1 MKFKS
6 HRGITEV
13 IFSREDSLD
22 LGQFNCDCDNDI
34 FIIDKNIESLFF
46 SFCKIEKSQINNIF
60 FINTSEE
67 SKDIKNVTNLIQE
80 ILLTNKT
87 PNKIIS
93 FGGGIIQ
100 DISGFCSSLI
110 RRGIEWIFIPT
121 TLLSMADSC
130 IGSKISINVN
140 SSKNQIGLL
149 YPPQLIII
157 IPNLLKSL
165 PHREYLSGAGD
176 ILHYALQEE
185 RISDIYLDI
194 LPTLFNKFDEL
205 RLLKVIE
212 KTLSIK
218 KFFIEKDEFDKSIR
232 KSLNLGHSFG
242 HAIEKASNFKIPH
255 GIAVIIG
262 CSLAYN
268 YSIEVKLIKRSL
280 VYDHIEL
287 INKLLL
293 ASYKYWG
300 DITIDFNELILGLK
314 SDKKNKNPHNL
325 NLILPV
331 IKDNKFNIYPIEQKT
346 ELIIEFLRIYLNDK
360 KEIFE
365 SQKLIL

>member
-13 IFSREDSLD
+13 IFSRKDFLD
-22 LGQFNCDCDNDI
+22 VGQFNWDYDNDI
-34 FIIDKNIESLFF
+34 FIVDRNIENLFF

-60 FINTSEE
+60 LINTSEE

-121 TLLSMADSC
+121 TLLAMADSC

-140 SSKNQIGLL
+140 ASKNQIGLF
-149 YPPQLIII
+149 YPPQNVFIV
-157 IPNLLKSL
+157 PYLLKTL

-176 ILHYALQEE
+176 ILHYALQET
-185 RISDIYLDI
+185 RISNIYLDI
-194 LPTLFNKFDEL
+194 LPSLFYKFDEL
-205 RLLKVIE
+205 KLLKVIE

-242 HAIEKASNFKIPH
+242 HAIEKASSFKIPH

-262 CSLAYN
+262 CSLAFN
-268 YSIEVKLIKRSL
+268 YSIKVNLIKKQFIF
-280 VYDHIEL
+280 DHIVL
-287 INKLLL
+287 INKLLVE
-293 ASYKYWG
+293 SYKYWK
-300 DITIDFNELILGLK
+300 DIKIDFNELILGLK
-314 SDKKNKNPHNL
+314 SDKKNKNPDNL

-331 IKDNKFNIYPIEQKT
+331 IKNNKFTIYPIEQKT
-346 ELIIEFLRIYLNDK
+346 DSIIEFLQIYLNDK

-365 SQKLIL
+365 SQKLML